1 MEKIKNDDLMRGMC
15 WGLSIFFLA
24 AAVGTAVYGGDW
36 EQVYKGFVRIIG
48 SPSALITDYFKVGG
62 LSATL
67 FNAGLCTFA
76 CCCIVRILKC
86 RLSSS
91 FFASYILL
99 LAHCF
104 YGMNLLNIWPCFIG
118 VALYYHH
125 IKKNIRDHI
134 HIAIFSMAF
143 APLISELLFRYPL
156 GDAFVAGE
164 IQITAAGIILAGVFG
179 LMAGFVLPGML
190 EGASRMHKGYNLYNG
205 GLAFGLVGGF
215 IYAFL
220 YKTMGLTSEDP
231 VELVNPLYDGTGD
244 QYIIFWNVMF
254 GIILISTFIAG
265 YILNGRQLKNYNR
278 LLSETGHRTN
288 YAQTYGM
295 PLCMINFGLYGLMI
309 LLYMDAVFLLT
320 DGVAFTGPTV
330 GAMFAALTFAVIGQ
344 HPKNTWSIFGG
355 YVFLYI
361 IVAVVCALQ
370 GRPVPWTLSTQGYIN
385 GVAFATG
392 LAPIAGR
399 YGWKAGIA
407 AGAVSAALCTST
419 GAFHGGFMIFNGGF
433 TAGITAL
440 IMVSVL
446 EHHYPHMEVNI

>member
-1 MEKIKNDDLMRGMC
+1 MEKIKNDHLMRGMC

-24 AAVGTAVYGGDW
+24 AAVGTALYGGDW

-67 FNAGLCTFA
+67 FNAGLCTFV

-86 RLSSS
+86 RLSAS

-125 IKKNIRDHI
+125 MKKNVRDHI
-134 HIAIFSMAF
+134 YVAIFSMAF

-156 GDAFVAGE
+156 GDKFVAGE

-220 YKTMGLTSEDP
+220 YKKFI
-231 VELVNPLYDGTGD
+231 ELALRYSVFT
-244 QYIIFWNVMF
+244 
-254 GIILISTFIAG
+254 
-265 YILNGRQLKNYNR
+265 NR
-278 LLSETGHRTN
+278 SCH
-288 YAQTYGM
+288 
-295 PLCMINFGLYGLMI
+295 
-309 LLYMDAVFLLT
+309 
-320 DGVAFTGPTV
+320 
-330 GAMFAALTFAVIGQ
+330 
-344 HPKNTWSIFGG
+344 
-355 YVFLYI
+355 
-361 IVAVVCALQ
+361 
-370 GRPVPWTLSTQGYIN
+370 
-385 GVAFATG
+385 
-392 LAPIAGR
+392 
-399 YGWKAGIA
+399 
-407 AGAVSAALCTST
+407 
-419 GAFHGGFMIFNGGF
+419 
-433 TAGITAL
+433 
-440 IMVSVL
+440 
-446 EHHYPHMEVNI
+446 